1 MEEYASSR
9 FTLSCT
15 SAPILPR
22 VIERAATTQINHTR
36 PGASASNRIRSR
48 TANAAAL
55 GAVDMNPTT
64 GAGAPSY
71 TSGVQTWNGA
81 AATLNPRP
89 TNISAI
95 AANTSIST
103 GPDCSRWAMM
113 SMLVD
118 PVAPNMSATPY
129 KKNAVANE
137 PSRKYFNDASLLAAS
152 LRRNPARMYV
162 EIDEI
167 SSPMKISTSS
177 MADDISAMPTTPN
190 KISA

>member
-1 MEEYASSR
+1 M
-9 FTLSCT
+9 
-15 SAPILPR
+15 LPN
-22 VIERAATTQINHTR
+22 VIESAAATQRNQNR
-36 PGASASNRIRSR
+36 PGALMANTTRSK
-48 TANAAAL
+48 TAKAAAL

-71 TSGVQTWNGA
+71 TSGVHTWNGA
-81 AATLNPRP
+81 AATLKPRP

-103 GPDCSRWAMM
+103 GPDCSLWAMM

-118 PVAPNMSATPY
+118 PVAPNIKATPY
-129 KKNAVANE
+129 RKNAVANE
-137 PSRKYFNDASLLAAS
+137 PSRKYFSDASLLAAS

-167 SSPMKISTSS
+167 SRPMKISTSS

>member
-1 MEEYASSR
+1 M
-9 FTLSCT
+9 F
-15 SAPILPR
+15 PI
-22 VIERAATTQINHTR
+22 VIERAATTQINHSR
-36 PGASASNRIRSR
+36 PGALISNIMRSS
-48 TANAAAL
+48 TANAAAF

-103 GPDCSRWAMM
+103 GPDCSLWAMM

-118 PVAPNMSATPY
+118 PVAPNIKATPY
-129 KKNAVANE
+129 RKNAVANE
-137 PSRKYFNDASLLAAS
+137 PSRKYF
-152 LRRNPARMYV
+152 
-162 EIDEI
+162 
-167 SSPMKISTSS
+167 
-177 MADDISAMPTTPN
+177 
-190 KISA
+190 